1 MLEIELFMVMILFL
15 MMLSGAL
22 LFAIYPYL
30 KKKLNYYWKIS

>member
-1 MLEIELFMVMILFL
+1 